1 MFGLFKDPKPA
12 PDIDTV
18 SSVLEQVYSMLSIA
32 TSKQQVVVKFD
43 DPSADTVFYARIN
56 GRMWQHTDNPMP
68 ELMELHRII
77 LLNIRQQNHI
87 SVYLD

>member
-18 SSVLEQVYSMLSIA
+18 STVLEQVYSMLSIA
-32 TSKQQVVVKFD
+32 TYKQQVVIKFD
-43 DPSADTVFYARIN
+43 DQSSDTVFYARIN
-56 GRMWQHTDNPMP
+56 GRMWQRTDNPIP

-77 LLNIRQQNHI
+77 LLNIRQQNNI